1 MEAINIDIKKK
12 PEEIFREYEKGVA
25 FNQRLGDGGLYE
37 AVEQYENFYIGRQ
50 WEGVMA
56 PDLEKPVLNFTHRV
70 VSYCISMLV
79 ADDIGISMSP
89 FRKTDRREAMCRVL
103 SNEVTRVVERSR
115 LKTEA
120 REALRSAAVDGDACV
135 YFYLDEE
142 QSRGEAAKG
151 EIACL
156 LVENTKVIF
165 GNPYNHR
172 VKGQPYIIMVQR
184 RQVQAARELAKKNGV
199 GGDALEN
206 IKPDSESS
214 YGELDS
220 QADDLVTCLIKLWME
235 NGTVRWKEVCREAEI
250 QKERDTG
257 YRCYPIAWM
266 PWETVRGSYHGHGI
280 MEGMIPNQ
288 IFVNKLWAM
297 MMVQV
302 KKMAFP
308 KVIYNNT
315 LIKKWDNRI
324 GDAIGVAGDV
334 DKAIAQ
340 NLRGGDFSAQAME
353 LVEKTISYTK
363 DYLGANDVALGN
375 VNPDNAAAI
384 IATSKASSAPLELQ
398 RLAYFQ
404 LMEDCVRICAEIMRC
419 DYGMRTVTVSGEDAM
434 AMGLL
439 GDFVDPN
446 TVPDNVE
453 TAINF
458 ADMDFD
464 EMELNVEVGTS
475 AYWSELAQ
483 QQSADNLLKAGIIKD
498 AVDYVERIPDKWIRD
513 KAGLLRKLK
522 EQQTQMQ
529 MTQQA
534 QAMGGGAAMIAQQ
547 GGGMMA

>member
-1 MEAINIDIKKK
+1 M
-12 PEEIFREYEKGVA
+12 A
-25 FNQRLGDGGLYE
+25 FNLRLGDNGLYE

-50 WEGVMA
+50 WEGVNA

-79 ADDIGISMSP
+79 ADDIGVNLTP
-89 FRKTDRREAMCRVL
+89 FRMDPKREAMCRVL
-103 SNEVTRVVERSR
+103 SNEVSRVIERSR

-120 REALRSAAVDGDACV
+120 REALRGCAVDGDTCI

-151 EIACL
+151 EIACEL
-156 LVENTKVIF
+156 LENTKVIF

-172 VKGQPYIIMVQR
+172 VEAQPYILLVKR
-184 RQVQAARELAKKNGV
+184 RQVQEARELARRNGA
-199 GGDALEN
+199 GADELEK

-220 QADDLVTCLIKLWME
+220 RADDLVTCILKMWKDNGEARWME
-235 NGTVRWKEVCREAEI
+235 VCKGAVI
-250 QKERDTG
+250 QKERNTG
-257 YRCYPIAWM
+257 YRRYPVAWM
-266 PWETVRGSYHGHGI
+266 PWETVRGCYHGHSI

-308 KVIYNNT
+308 KILYNNI
-315 LIKKWDNRI
+315 LITQWDNRI
-324 GDAIGVAGDV
+324 GDAIGVKGDV
-334 DKAIAQ
+334 DKAVAQ

-404 LMEDCVRICAEIMRC
+404 LMEDCVRIAMEIMRC
-419 DYGMRTVTVSGEDAM
+419 DYGRRRVTVSGEDAL
-434 AMGLL
+434 ALGLL
-439 GDFVDPN
+439 PETADPN
-446 TVPDNVE
+446 ILPEHVE
-453 TAINF
+453 TVVNF
-458 ADMDFD
+458 ADMDLS
-464 EMELNVEVGTS
+464 EMELSVDVGTS
-475 AYWSELAQ
+475 SYWSEIAQ
-483 QQSADNLLKAGIIKD
+483 QQSADNLLKAKLIQDPI
-498 AVDYVERIPDKWIRD
+498 DYVERIPDKWIKD

-522 EQQTQMQ
+522 ERQAQL
-529 MTQQA
+529 TQQA
-534 QAMGGGAAMIAQQ
+534 QAMGGGQPVFQ
-547 GGGMMA
+547 GGGRL

>member
-1 MEAINIDIKKK
+1 M
-12 PEEIFREYEKGVA
+12 A
-25 FNQRLGDGGLYE
+25 FNKRLGDNGLYE
-37 AVEQYENFYIGRQ
+37 AVEQFENFYIGRQ
-50 WEGVMA
+50 WEGVLA

-79 ADDIGISMSP
+79 ADDIGVNLSP
-89 FRKTDRREAMCRVL
+89 FRLDPKREAMCRVL
-103 SNEVTRVVERSR
+103 SNEVSRVIERSR

-120 REALRSAAVDGDACV
+120 REALRSCAVDGDACIW
-135 YFYLDEE
+135 FYLDEE

-151 EIACL
+151 EIACEL
-156 LVENTKVIF
+156 IENTKVIF

-172 VKGQPYIIMVQR
+172 VEGQPYILLVKR
-184 RQVQAARELAKKNGV
+184 RQVQEARELAKSNGAGV
-199 GGDALEN
+199 DDLEN

-235 NGTVRWKEVCREAEI
+235 NGELHWMEVCRDAVI
-250 QKERDTG
+250 RKERNTG
-257 YRCYPIAWM
+257 YRRYNIAWM

-308 KVIYNNT
+308 KILYNNT
-315 LIKKWDNRI
+315 LIQRWDNRI

-334 DKAIAQ
+334 DKAVAQ

-363 DYLGANDVALGN
+363 DYMGANDVALGN

-384 IATSKASSAPLELQ
+384 IATAKASSAPLELQ
-398 RLAYFQ
+398 RLGYFQ
-404 LMEDCVRICAEIMRC
+404 LMEDCVRICMEIMRC

-434 AMGLL
+434 ALGLL
-439 GDFVDPN
+439 DEMVDPN
-446 TVPDNVE
+446 QLPEHVE

-458 ADMDFD
+458 ADMDLS
-464 EMELNVEVGTS
+464 EMELNVDIGTS
-475 AYWSELAQ
+475 SYWSEIAQ

-498 AVDYVERIPDKWIRD
+498 AVDYVERIPDKWIKD
-513 KAGLLRKLK
+513 KAALLRKLK
-522 EQQTQMQ
+522 EQQQA

-534 QAMGGGAAMIAQQ
+534 QAIGGGQIPTQGGGQMPLP
-547 GGGMMA
+547 GGGMM